1 MPLILMENIIRNFV
15 NGQVT
20 TEVLKGVSLNVEKG
34 EYLSIMGP
42 SGSGKSTLLNLIGLL
57 DLPTSGDYLLD
68 GTPVNSLNDDD
79 LAATRNRVLGFVFQT
94 FHLLKNLNA
103 LQNVALPMI
112 YRGMEKTE
120 REILAREALAL
131 VGLSERETHFPSQLS
146 GGEQQRVA
154 IARAIVGKPQ
164 VLLAD
169 EPTGALD
176 SKNSVNIMEIFTRL
190 NKEQGLTIIQVTH
203 DLGVAYYGQRII
215 FLADGEISKIET
227 VSNEQ
232 RQMGEQS
239 LDDGRINSEQAAG
252 GISNG

>member
-1 MPLILMENIIRNFV
+1 MPLIKMENIIRNFV

-20 TEVLKGVSLNVEKG
+20 TEVLKGVSLEVEKG
-34 EYLSIMGP
+34 EYISIMGP

-57 DLPTSGDYLLD
+57 DLPTFGDYLLD
-68 GTPVNSLNDDD
+68 DKEVTGLNDDD
-79 LAATRNRVLGFVFQT
+79 LAATRNQVLGFVFQT

-103 LQNVALPMI
+103 VQNVALPLI
-112 YRGMEKTE
+112 YRGMEKAE
-120 REILAREALAL
+120 REDLAREALGL
-131 VGLSERETHFPSQLS
+131 VGLSERENHFPRQMS

-154 IARAIVGKPQ
+154 IARAIVGRPQ

-215 FLADGEISKIET
+215 FLADGEVSKVEA
-227 VSNEQ
+227 VSEVQ
-232 RQMGEQS
+232 RQNGAQS
-239 LDDGRINSEQAAG
+239 LDDGRINSEQSAG
-252 GISNG
+252 GIINE

>member
-1 MPLILMENIIRNFV
+1 MENIIRNFV

-57 DLPTSGDYLLD
+57 DLPTSGNYLLD
-68 GTPVNSLNDDD
+68 GTPVTSLNDDD

-146 GGEQQRVA
+146 GGEQQR
-154 IARAIVGKPQ
+154 
-164 VLLAD
+164 
-169 EPTGALD
+169 
-176 SKNSVNIMEIFTRL
+176 
-190 NKEQGLTIIQVTH
+190 
-203 DLGVAYYGQRII
+203 
-215 FLADGEISKIET
+215 
-227 VSNEQ
+227 
-232 RQMGEQS
+232 
-239 LDDGRINSEQAAG
+239 
-252 GISNG
+252 

>member
-1 MPLILMENIIRNFV
+1 
-15 NGQVT
+15 
-20 TEVLKGVSLNVEKG
+20 
-34 EYLSIMGP
+34 
-42 SGSGKSTLLNLIGLL
+42 
-57 DLPTSGDYLLD
+57 
-68 GTPVNSLNDDD
+68 
-79 LAATRNRVLGFVFQT
+79 
-94 FHLLKNLNA
+94 
-103 LQNVALPMI
+103 MI